1 MPPAAR
7 AVLLSLLLSS
17 FSLPAAASSSR
28 AARIEADA
36 VHLDLD
42 LQQTRAVGKASLSY
56 GDFDLRADQLSA
68 DRATGDVQA
77 AGHLTL
83 MQRGRRLSGDTLE
96 YNYHAEEGVL
106 TNARLREQGVI
117 IVGERVELSP
127 GRVVATQAYFTTCD
141 RAEPHYSLGADRISL
156 TAEGPAADGRPTS
169 GRLTF
174 ERARLTYGR
183 RRLFTLPRYSLSVG
197 ELSDPDG
204 LPLPVTGINR
214 DDGPYAS
221 ISYHAGDLE
230 EVAAADIGY
239 RYTTLRGIRGHLRAR
254 TKLGPLELGAR
265 YVRREDPADR
275 ELRPNDMEAVLAD
288 VLVNR
293 TPEYGVF
300 LPELPLTRR
309 LVLSA
314 EWLRG
319 NYSERVPDEEEPR
332 ARGDRAA
339 TGVLISSV
347 PYAVFPA
354 VTLSHAVGWRRSIYS
369 PGDRYRVRYYRHSV
383 DLAPAGNMRL
393 ALSYITRRGSG
404 ETPFLFDQVEVGREL
419 LTDVRWRFG
428 PQWRCRVIDAIDLEA
443 RETHDMIVSLTRT
456 IHCLE
461 YTLGW
466 RQARGSVFFGVGIA
480 PTSTD
485 ESSG

>member
-1 MPPAAR
+1 
-7 AVLLSLLLSS
+7 
-17 FSLPAAASSSR
+17 
-28 AARIEADA
+28 
-36 VHLDLD
+36 
-42 LQQTRAVGKASLSY
+42 
-56 GDFDLRADQLSA
+56 
-68 DRATGDVQA
+68 
-77 AGHLTL
+77 
-83 MQRGRRLSGDTLE
+83 
-96 YNYHAEEGVL
+96 
-106 TNARLREQGVI
+106 
-117 IVGERVELSP
+117 
-127 GRVVATQAYFTTCD
+127 
-141 RAEPHYSLGADRISL
+141 
-156 TAEGPAADGRPTS
+156 
-169 GRLTF
+169 
-174 ERARLTYGR
+174 
-183 RRLFTLPRYSLSVG
+183 
-197 ELSDPDG
+197 
-204 LPLPVTGINR
+204 LPVTGINR

-221 ISYHAGDLE
+221 ISYHAGDPE
-230 EVAAADIGY
+230 EAAAADIGY

-319 NYSERVPDEEEPR
+319 NYSERVPDEEEAR
-332 ARGDRAA
+332 AEGDRAA

-428 PQWRCRVIDAIDLEA
+428 PQWRCRVVDAIDLEA

>member
-1 MPPAAR
+1 MPPVAR
-7 AVLLSLLLSS
+7 AVLLSLLVLSLP
-17 FSLPAAASSSR
+17 LPAAASSTKDT
-28 AARIEADA
+28 RIEADA
-36 VHLDLD
+36 VHFDLD

-56 GDFDLRADQLSA
+56 GDFHLRADQLSA

-77 AGHLTL
+77 NGHLTL

-106 TNARLREQGVI
+106 TNARVHEQGVI
-117 IVGERVELSP
+117 IGGERVELSP

-156 TAEGPAADGRPTS
+156 TAEESAADGRPTS

-174 ERARLTYGR
+174 ERLRVNYGR

-197 ELSDPDG
+197 ELSDPDA

-221 ISYHAGDLE
+221 ISYHLGGSE
-230 EVAAADIGY
+230 EAAAADIGY

-254 TKLGPLELGAR
+254 TRLGPLELGAR

-300 LPELPLTRR
+300 LPELRLTRQ

-339 TGVLISSV
+339 TGVMISSV
-347 PYAVFPA
+347 PYTVSPA

-369 PGDRYRVRYYRHSV
+369 PGDRYTVRYYRHTV
-383 DLAPAGNMRL
+383 DLTPAGNMRL
-393 ALSYITRRGSG
+393 GLSYIVRRGSG
-404 ETPFLFDQVEVGREL
+404 ETPFLFDRIEVGREL
-419 LTDVRWRFG
+419 LRDLRWRFG
-428 PQWRCRVIDAIDLEA
+428 PQWRCRVVDAIDLEA
-443 RETHDMIVSLTRT
+443 RRTHDMMVSVTRT
-456 IHCLE
+456 IHCLD

-466 RQARGSVFFGVGIA
+466 RQARRSVFFGVGIA
-480 PTSTD
+480 PTSHE
-485 ESSG
+485 ESR